1 MWNNREIQRNSTAKP
16 GNLNKLWK
24 HWKRYAQTGYANECG
39 IIEKF
44 EEIQL
49 QNQEI

>member
-1 MWNNREIQRNSTAKP
+1 MNWKIIRRNSTAKP
-16 GNLNKLWK
+16 GNLNEKK